1 MNSQSFQ
8 LSDLESSEADMA
20 AVQSAITAMD
30 EGKYGTCLVCSA
42 DLTEVV
48 KADPLR
54 LTCENHFALA

>member
-1 MNSQSFQ
+1 MSSESFQ
-8 LSDLESSEADMA
+8 LSDLESSEVDVA

-42 DLTEVV
+42 DLTEAV

-54 LTCENHFALA
+54 LTCESHLALA